1 MKSILLKIT
10 CITNMHVGSDNVTYS
25 LVDNEVEKDAV
36 TNYPIINASGV
47 KGAFRQALKDELGNK
62 EEDIFGRAST
72 NNDSAIE
79 KGKLKFLPAHML
91 ARPMRTTTGKK
102 TFYLVT
108 TEGIMEQFVEC
119 LSCFGFKISDYTQ
132 KQEDS
137 CVEVEGIHIEAI
149 KEKSIKEEK
158 SKNESVIPIS
168 LSEFS
173 EELYIMEDKTFR
185 NIDLPVLA
193 RNCLQRDGN
202 LWYEEVVPHHSVF
215 YSLVLSDGTPDGKSN
230 LEEFRNKLKEK
241 QIIHFGGNET
251 IGYGFTKV
259 EVVAQNWREKNE

>member
-47 KGAFRQALKDELGNK
+47 KGAFRQALKDELGDK
-62 EEDIFGRAST
+62 EDDIFGRAST
-72 NNDSAIE
+72 NDDSAIE

-91 ARPMRTTTGKK
+91 ARPMRTTTGEKP
-102 TFYLVT
+102 FYLVT
-108 TEGIMEQFVEC
+108 TEGIMEQFEEY
-119 LSCFGFKISDYTQ
+119 LSCFGFEISDYTQ
-132 KQEDS
+132 NQEDS
-137 CVEVEGIHIEAI
+137 CVEVEGIHIDPI
-149 KEKSIKEEK
+149 K
-158 SKNESVIPIS
+158 

-193 RNCLQRDGN
+193 RNCLQGDGN

-215 YSLVLSDGTPDGKSN
+215 YSLVLSDGTTDGELN
-230 LEEFRNKLKEK
+230 LEKFRQKLEGKN
-241 QIIHFGGNET
+241 IIHFGGNET

-259 EVVAQNWREKNE
+259 EVVD

>member
-1 MKSILLKIT
+1 MNSILLKIT

-47 KGAFRQALKDELGNK
+47 KGAFRQALKDELGDK
-62 EEDIFGRAST
+62 EDDIFGRAST

-91 ARPMRTTTGKK
+91 ARPMRTTKGKK
-102 TFYLVT
+102 PFYLVT
-108 TEGIMEQFVEC
+108 TEGIMEQFEEY
-119 LSCFGFKISDYTQ
+119 LSCFGFEISGYTQ

-137 CVEVEGIHIEAI
+137 CVEVEGIHVELI
-149 KEKSIKEEK
+149 KKKF
-158 SKNESVIPIS
+158 KNESAISIS
-168 LSEFS
+168 LSKFC

-193 RNCLQRDGN
+193 RNCLQGDGN

-215 YSLVLSDGTPDGKSN
+215 YSLVLSDGTSDGELN
-230 LEEFRNKLKEK
+230 LEKFREKLEGKN
-241 QIIHFGGNET
+241 IIHFGGNET

-259 EVVAQNWREKNE
+259 EVVAQN